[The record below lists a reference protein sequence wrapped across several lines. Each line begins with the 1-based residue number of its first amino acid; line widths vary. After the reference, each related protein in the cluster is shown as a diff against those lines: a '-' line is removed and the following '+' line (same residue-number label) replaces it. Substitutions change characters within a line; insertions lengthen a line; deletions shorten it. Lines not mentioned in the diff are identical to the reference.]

1 MTGKKHSGLSLRAA
15 FMAAAQA
22 ALCLFPAA
30 AMAQNLTVANMS
42 TWFKNN
48 GGGYCDDIDTSLTAA
63 VVNGGP
69 VTGILSSS
77 TIAGTL
83 FRDTDDGSGQC
94 TTASMGAENVN
105 VSGTFT
111 GSTMHGNLAGQ
122 DYYGDGFLSGTVSG
136 PVSGSFSHGT
146 VNCIPL
152 VVGNTFEGFGNTL
165 NNSFAWETGGDASW
179 VVITSTRYAGSYSAA
194 SDNHTINSYSD
205 LALRVYVRT
214 AGNVT
219 FYSKVQSESGYD
231 FLRFYV
237 DNTERDSWSG
247 DVDWAQ
253 QSYWVTVGM
262 HILRWTYRKD
272 GSNSTGD
279 DAAWIDNITIPSNY
293 ETYGTMALA
302 STAAITNI
310 PVQGGTQGTTMAAM
324 VSTNAVSN
332 VMVCSGGSQIC
343 TGGSYKW
350 FPTNPIIIAAS
361 GTVSGSVPFTP
372 VYATG
377 NLKVSDYAGLTG
389 VPAVDSSMIEFE
401 RPTYTYPGNCLGLC
415 AGLECT
421 VSTTPISFGIDDLT
435 FEIFRFGSGT
445 NPLDASST
453 PPIRT
458 ISMHNLNTQCS
469 FSSGDNPGKKR
480 LGVHCAA
487 WDGSYNLNGLFG
499 KTNSQFGYRA
509 KVTTQQTTDQGST
522 VDIEQT
528 AAYPGQNQ
536 YPLQVDVMNVHEVTS
551 SATAVGVA
559 TKVAVQPFNIKYQ
572 LSKDATATITIW
584 DTDAAHAVGGQMP
597 LVRTIIS
604 SQPRIGEGDI
614 TTPVANGDS
623 WDGRNTYGAVMP
635 AGSYL
640 ARVSAGSNDEWGE
653 DLSYPATV
661 QLTLDPLQITDVGV
675 KALGASSTD
684 QAVISYMLTEAATVY
699 VNIYT
704 PGTTFAD
711 TNISPPA
718 LNSGTLLRS
727 FSEEKAGRAA
737 TSTYWDGRDSS
748 GFPACDG
755 DYVYAVWAELP
766 SHGGYGG
773 YSWSSVKTRQT
784 KVGTIPVSRG
794 LVVPSL
800 IPSSTMMGSSPTAA
814 GLNPFYFRY
823 TPARDASVSFNIK
836 DQDGVSVRR
845 TLVSA
850 ETRAARVQNTEI
862 WDGVDN
868 AGKYVSS
875 GTYLAEL
882 ITADPYQ
889 CASARVSTVTALVSV
904 DLFRVVDV
912 RTTSLLSSASA
923 QATISYQLTQPMM
936 VDFKVYPKSD
946 VVIPSPWPPAGLSDP
961 VYSVSGI
968 RPTRMNVTESWDGR
982 SNSGLLVP
990 DGSYPFTLI
999 ARSSGT
1005 AQVMYA
1011 DDEVYGYMNVTRGQI
1026 LYSSF
1031 EVIPTIPTMYNS
1043 SDTVKLPP
1051 YGIEYSVTRQSS
1063 VTVQV
1068 VTLDLQPKVM
1078 AVVTSGEVR
1087 DGDTVYTDYWDGK
1100 CTNTAYCKNND
1111 YVPGSTYNFRVIAED
1126 LAAQLSSRSTVQ
1138 QTVDVYP
1145 MRIYDLSITPLTAD
1159 APAVISY
1166 QVSEPMKVATK
1177 IYKPGTNLNGSGD
1190 PVNSLVK
1197 RIVGVRPAR
1206 TQISEYW
1213 DGTDLTLNKVPD
1225 GNYVFKVYG
1234 STVTT
1239 GISTLDGSIIPGTPM
1254 ADDIITSNIP
1264 VTRSATADLCGDFSR
1279 QSYFAP
1285 NPYTGEAGWF
1295 KIPVSI
1301 SGRVTLRIYNLAGDL
1316 VYKKD
1321 YPNRGGGD
1329 NIDGSG
1335 QCAVTHSHEACWP
1348 KVNTYGRTVAP
1359 GVYFAVLRFEAS
1371 EGTRDVCQVVKK
1383 ILVP

>member
-1 MTGKKHSGLSLRAA
+1 MKNKS
-15 FMAAAQA
+15 FI
-22 ALCLFPAA
+22 ALCAGLLMCGFSAIA
-30 AMAQNLTVANMS
+30 GAQNLYISDMNVRYR
-42 TWFKNN
+42 N
-48 GGGYCDDIDTSLTAA
+48 GGNGYCDDIT
-63 VVNGGP
+63 
-69 VTGILSSS
+69 
-77 TIAGTL
+77 
-83 FRDTDDGSGQC
+83 
-94 TTASMGAENVN
+94 
-105 VSGTFT
+105 
-111 GSTMHGNLAGQ
+111 
-122 DYYGDGFLSGTVSG
+122 
-136 PVSGSFSHGT
+136 
-146 VNCIPL
+146 
-152 VVGNTFEGFGNTL
+152 VGNSDNK
-165 NNSFAWETGGDASW
+165 SFVT
-179 VVITSTRYAGSYSAA
+179 AGSDIWQNSA
-194 SDNHTINSYSD
+194 
-205 LALRVYVRT
+205 L
-214 AGNVT
+214 
-219 FYSKVQSESGYD
+219 
-231 FLRFYV
+231 
-237 DNTERDSWSG
+237 
-247 DVDWAQ
+247 
-253 QSYWVTVGM
+253 
-262 HILRWTYRKD
+262 
-272 GSNSTGD
+272 
-279 DAAWIDNITIPSNY
+279 
-293 ETYGTMALA
+293 
-302 STAAITNI
+302 
-310 PVQGGTQGTTMAAM
+310 
-324 VSTNAVSN
+324 
-332 VMVCSGGSQIC
+332 
-343 TGGSYKW
+343 
-350 FPTNPIIIAAS
+350 
-361 GTVSGSVPFTP
+361 
-372 VYATG
+372 
-377 NLKVSDYAGLTG
+377 
-389 VPAVDSSMIEFE
+389 IEFE
-401 RPTYTYPGNCLGLC
+401 RPVVTNYPGACLGLC
-415 AGLECT
+415 AQLECA
-421 VSTTPISFGIDDLT
+421 VSTSPISFGIDDLT
-435 FEIFRFGSGT
+435 FEIFKFGSGT

-458 ISMHNLNTQCS
+458 ISMFSLNTVCS
-469 FSSGDNPGKKR
+469 FSTYDYET
-480 LGVHCAA
+480 LGLRRKSLGTFCAA
-487 WDGSYNLNGLFG
+487 WDASYNLNGQFG
-499 KTNSQFGYRA
+499 KTNGQYGFRA
-509 KVTTQQTTDQGST
+509 KVTTQQTTSQGST

-528 AAYPGQNQ
+528 SAYPGQNQ
-536 YPLQVDVMNVHEVTS
+536 IPIQVDVLNVHQVTS

-559 TKVAVQPFNIKYQ
+559 TKVPAQPYNLKYQ
-572 LSKDATATITIW
+572 LSKGATVTIEIY
-584 DTDAAHAVGGQMP
+584 DTDNSHLSSGNWQ
-597 LVRTIIS
+597 LVRTIVS
-604 SQPRIGEGDI
+604 SQPRIGEGD
-614 TTPVANGDS
+614 TTNPLANGDY
-623 WDGRNTYGAVMP
+623 WDGRNSNGVIVP
-635 AGSYL
+635 AGSYM
-640 ARVSAGSNDEWGE
+640 ARIMSSSNDEWGT
-653 DLSYPATV
+653 DLAYPATV
-661 QLTLDPLQITDVGV
+661 QLTLDPLQVTDVGI
-675 KALGASSTD
+675 KALGTSSTD

-704 PGTTFAD
+704 PGTSFSD
-711 TNISPPA
+711 TNVSPPVISGG
-718 LNSGTLLRS
+718 SGTLLRS
-727 FSEEKAGRAA
+727 FSEQKVGR
-737 TSTYWDGRDSS
+737 TTVSSYWDGRDNS
-748 GFPACDG
+748 GSPVCDG

-766 SHGGYGG
+766 SQGGYGG
-773 YSWSSVKTRQT
+773 FSWSSVKTRQT
-784 KVGTIPVSRG
+784 KVGTIPVARG
-794 LVVPSL
+794 PVLSSMV
-800 IPSSTMMGSSPTAA
+800 PSSTMMGSSPTAA
-814 GLNPFYFRY
+814 GLSPFYFRY
-823 TPARDASVSFNIK
+823 TPVRDAYVTMNIK
-836 DQDGVSVRR
+836 KMDGT
-845 TLVSA
+845 TLVRNIVKDA
-850 ETRAARVQNTEI
+850 VRYARVQNTEI
-862 WDGVDN
+862 WDGIN
-868 AGKYVSS
+868 ETGQFTSS

-882 ITADPYQ
+882 AITDPFK
-889 CASARVSTVTALVSV
+889 CATQKTSTMTALIPV
-904 DLFRVVDV
+904 DMFRIVDV
-912 RTTSLLSSASA
+912 KTTSLLSSASA
-923 QATISYQLTQPMM
+923 QATISYQLSQPMM
-936 VDFKVYPKSD
+936 VEFNIYKPDE
-946 VVIPSPWPPAGLSDP
+946 VIDPSPWPPAGLGDP
-961 VYSVSGI
+961 IYSVSGI

-982 SNSGLLVP
+982 NNSGLLVP
-990 DGSYPFTLI
+990 DGSYPFTLV
-999 ARSSGT
+999 AHSSGT

-1383 ILVP
+1383 ILIP